1 MNFYELDFFVYSSHK
16 QATQSLL
23 TILRINTYKM
33 FGVIKINLY
42 HTGSFS

>member
-23 TILRINTYKM
+23 AILRINTYKV
-33 FGVIKINLY
+33 FHCHLVNQL
-42 HTGSFS
+42 S